1 MRHARWI
8 TLPLTAVIGLLV
20 LTATPVA
27 AERGIPACGDIIA
40 AGTDLKAHHRLDFEL
55 QVARSSCRDVKYTVV
70 VLNDR
75 REKKPVAKATRHGGL
90 HYPIVPFTN
99 LDVSKDPDNDY
110 CIFATTR
117 QGGAL
122 LDRAPDVGCIQID
135 LDSQSPLDGPGDYD
149 PGIRACADILSSRNE
164 AGEER
169 NFYFNNTGDTYYTIR
184 LSRESCKEVA
194 YTLTV
199 LNDRQNRLLARLTV
213 HPEGQGF
220 IRFDLVVP
228 NNNDDLFVCVYVTTR
243 LDGRLLDRYPAS
255 GCDGLGPYDDGAGRG
270 FNSFSF
276 Y

>member
-1 MRHARWI
+1 MMRHARWI

-40 AGTDLKAHHRLDFEL
+40 AGTKHRAHHRLDFKL

-70 VLNDR
+70 TLNDR
-75 REKKPVAKATRHGGL
+75 RDRKPVVKATRYGGL
-90 HYPIVPFTN
+90 ADPIVTFSN
-99 LDVSKDPDNDY
+99 LDVSKDPDGDY

-122 LDRAPDVGCIQID
+122 LDRAPDVGCIRTNSD
-135 LDSQSPLDGPGDYD
+135 EQSPLKGPGDYD
-149 PGIRACADILSSRNE
+149 PGIRACADILSSLV
-164 AGEER
+164 GDGSK
-169 NFYFNNTGDTYYTIR
+169 YYPSSGDTIYTIR
-184 LSRESCKEVA
+184 LSRESCEEVA

-199 LNDRQNRLLARLTV
+199 LDSRRDTRLLARLTV
-213 HPEGQGF
+213 HPEGHGF

-228 NNNDDLFVCVYVTTR
+228 NNDDDRVCVYVTTR
-243 LDGRLLDRYPAS
+243 LDGRLLDRFPAS
-255 GCDGLGPYDDGAGRG
+255 GCAILGDGGDGAGRG
-270 FNSFSF
+270 FNNFAF